1 MTNNTE
7 NKIPKIP
14 FWFLKNIYSFDN
26 ADAYSGDIEEE
37 FAEIQKCQGRARAK
51 RWIWFHAI
59 SAIPRWGQH
68 LFIWRAT
75 MFKNY
80 FKIAL
85 RNFLR
90 HKGYTFIN
98 IAGLAIGIACCIL
111 IMLWVQ
117 DELSYD
123 RFHENANDLYVATF
137 SNGSTVTPT
146 ALSDYLKSEYPEIIH
161 TSRYSGQ
168 GRNLLKF
175 KDTDVYQEGGVMVDP
190 DFLKM
195 FTLPFLK
202 GNPETSLDDPHSILL
217 SEQVALKLFN
227 TSDPIGQSL
236 TFNTNLDLKV
246 TGVFE
251 DYPSNSHIN
260 FQYILPTALAMAY
273 NKNYNTWDVNNLR
286 TYVQLRKNTPVEGVD
301 AKITDVVERHRPQD
315 KRSMSLQPITR
326 VHLNPYHHTG
336 GAILYVYLFS
346 TMAFFILLIACI
358 NFINLTTAKS
368 SNRAREVGIRKTVG
382 AFQSHLIR
390 QFFGESLI
398 LTVFASGLA
407 MGMVFLCLPIFN
419 DLTGKTF
426 TGKLLIQQA
435 VVAGILGIIFLTVL
449 LAGSYPSIVLSRFQP
464 VKVLKGKGLA
474 TGQKGSLFRKALV
487 VLQFSLSIFLIL
499 GTLMIFRQVH
509 YLRKHDVGYN
519 RENIVYFGIG
529 NRFRSNF
536 ETIKTEL
543 LVNSNIQNVTLTD
556 IAPYRWQ
563 SNAGYGDV
571 HWEGKT
577 NQQVKMV
584 MTSVDYDYLD
594 TFGLTMAQGR
604 FFSKEFS
611 TDPDDAYVVNQA
623 AVRAMEMDD
632 PIGKELIVWDMSKR
646 IIGVVK
652 DYHFESLHNEIIP
665 MAMRIDTNG
674 HYQACV
680 RISPHR
686 IPDTLA
692 FLESKWEEIYPEY
705 PFEYRFLDDTIANQY
720 RSEQSIGK
728 IVTVFTILALF
739 ISCLGIFGLS
749 SYTAEQRTKEIGIR
763 KVLGATVSS
772 IIKHISKEF
781 VLLIVISNVIIW
793 PLAYFALNRW
803 LQTFAYR
810 ISIGWW
816 PFVLTGISVLVVS
829 LITVSWQIIRA
840 ATANPVDSLRYE

>member
-1 MTNNTE
+1 MKNI
-7 NKIPKIP
+7 KIPKIP
-14 FWFLKNIYSFDN
+14 YWILNHISAFDSK
-26 ADAYSGDIEEE
+26 DAYSGDIEEE
-37 FAEIQKCQGRARAK
+37 FAEIQKCQGRAKAK
-51 RWIWFHAI
+51 QWIWFHAI
-59 SAIPRWGQH
+59 AAIPSWGQH
-68 LFIWRAT
+68 FVLWRFI

-80 FKIAL
+80 FKIAI

-90 HKGYTFIN
+90 HRGYTFIN
-98 IAGLAIGIACCIL
+98 VTGLAIGIACCIL

-123 RFHENANDLYVATF
+123 RFHENADDLYVATF
-137 SNGSTVTPT
+137 SNGSKVTPT
-146 ALSDYLKSEYPEIIH
+146 ALSDYLKTEYPEIIY
-161 TSRYSGQ
+161 TSRFSGQ

-175 KDTDVYQEGGVMVDP
+175 KETDIYQEDGIMVDP

-195 FTLPFLK
+195 FTLPFIK
-202 GNPETSLDDPHSILL
+202 GDLETALDDPHSILL
-217 SEQVALKLFN
+217 SEQVALKLFAE
-227 TSDPIGQSL
+227 SDPIGQTL
-236 TFNTNLDLKV
+236 TYNTSLDLKV

-251 DYPSNSHIN
+251 DYPSNSHIS

-286 TYVQLRKNTPVEGVD
+286 TYVQLRENTPVESVD
-301 AKITDVVERHRPQD
+301 AKITDVVEKHRHQD
-315 KRSMSLQPITR
+315 KRALSLQPITR
-326 VHLNPYHHTG
+326 VHLNPFNNSG
-336 GAILYVYLFS
+336 GTILYVYLFS
-346 TMAFFILLIACI
+346 TMAFFILLIASI

-382 AFQSHLIR
+382 ACRSHIIR
-390 QFFGESLI
+390 QFFGESLF
-398 LTVFASGLA
+398 LTLIASGLA
-407 MGMVFLCLPIFN
+407 MGLVFLFLPMFN
-419 DLTGKTF
+419 NLTGKTF
-426 TGKLLIQQA
+426 TRELLIQQA
-435 VVAGILGIIFLTVL
+435 VVLGILGIIFLTVI
-449 LAGSYPSIVLSRFQP
+449 LAGSYPSLFLSRFQP
-464 VKVLKGKGLA
+464 VKVLKGRRL
-474 TGQKGSLFRKALV
+474 TGTKGSLFRKVLV

-509 YLRKHDVGYN
+509 YLRAHDVGYN

-529 NRFRSNF
+529 TRFRNNYD
-536 ETIKTEL
+536 TIKTEL
-543 LVNSNIQNVTLTD
+543 LANSNILNVTLTD

-563 SNAGYGDV
+563 SNAGVGDV
-571 HWEGKT
+571 EWEGKT

-594 TFGLTMAQGR
+594 TFALKMSQGR
-604 FFSKEFS
+604 FFSREFS
-611 TDPDDAYVVNQA
+611 TDASDAYVVNQA

-632 PIGKELIVWDMSKR
+632 PIGKELKVWDLSKR
-646 IIGVVK
+646 VIGVVQ

-665 MAMRIDTNG
+665 MAMRIDPNW
-674 HYQACV
+674 HNQACV
-680 RISPHR
+680 RISPYR

-692 FLESKWEEIYPEY
+692 FLESKWKEIYPEY
-705 PFEYRFLDDTIANQY
+705 PFEYRFLDETIQSQY
-720 RSEQSIGK
+720 RAEQAIGK

-772 IIKHISKEF
+772 IVKHISKEF
-781 VLLIVISNVIIW
+781 IVLVVIANVIIW

-816 PFVLTGISVLVVS
+816 TFVLTGFAVLMVS
-829 LITVSWQIIRA
+829 LLTVSWQIIRA

>member
-1 MTNNTE
+1 M
-7 NKIPKIP
+7 NKNKNQIPKIP
-14 FWFLKNIYSFDN
+14 HWILEQIYSFDN
-26 ADAYSGDIEEE
+26 KDAYSGDIEEE
-37 FAEIQKCQGRARAK
+37 FTEIQKCQGRAKAK
-51 RWIWFHAI
+51 RWIWFHAM
-59 SAIPRWGQH
+59 AALPRWGQH
-68 LFIWRAT
+68 FILWRCT

-85 RNFLR
+85 RNFIR

-123 RFHENANDLYVATF
+123 RFHENSDDLYVATF
-137 SNGSTVTPT
+137 SNGSKVTPT
-146 ALSDYLKSEYPEIIH
+146 ALSDYLKSEYPEIIYS
-161 TSRYSGQ
+161 SRYSFI
-168 GRNLLKF
+168 GRNLLKNKD
-175 KDTDVYQEGGVMVDP
+175 KDTYQEGGIMVDP

-217 SEQVALKLFN
+217 SEEVALKLFD
-227 TSDPIGQSL
+227 TSDPIGQTL
-236 TFNTNLDLKV
+236 TYNTNLDLKV

-251 DYPSNSHIN
+251 DYPSISHIS

-273 NKNYNTWDVNNLR
+273 KKNYNTWDVNNLR
-286 TYVQLRKNTPVEGVD
+286 TYVQLRKNTPAEIVD

-326 VHLNPYHHTG
+326 VHLNPYYQPG

-382 AFQSHLIR
+382 AFRSHLIR
-390 QFFGESLI
+390 QFFGESFI
-398 LTVFASGLA
+398 LTLFASGLA
-407 MGMVFLCLPIFN
+407 MGLVFLCLPMFN

-426 TGKLLIQQA
+426 TWKLLIQQA
-435 VVAGILGIIFLTVL
+435 VIVGILGIIFLTVM
-449 LAGSYPSIVLSRFQP
+449 LAGSYPSLVLSRFQP
-464 VKVLKGKGLA
+464 VKVLKGRRLS

-509 YLRKHDVGYN
+509 YLRGHDVGYN
-519 RENIVYFGIG
+519 RDNIVYFGIG
-529 NRFRSNF
+529 TRFRNNF
-536 ETIKTEL
+536 DTIKTEL
-543 LVNSNIQNVTLTD
+543 LTNPNILNATLTD

-584 MTSVDYDYLD
+584 MMSVDYDYLD

-604 FFSKEFS
+604 FFSKRYS
-611 TDPDDAYVVNQA
+611 TDASDAYVVNQA

-632 PIGKELIVWDMSKR
+632 PIGKELKVWDLSKR
-646 IIGVVK
+646 IIGVVQ

-665 MAMRIDTNG
+665 MAMRIDPNW
-674 HYQACV
+674 HNQACV
-680 RISPHR
+680 RISPYR
-686 IPDTLA
+686 TQDTLA
-692 FLESKWEEIYPEY
+692 FMESKWKEIYPEY

-720 RSEQSIGK
+720 RSEQAIGR

-781 VLLIVISNVIIW
+781 VLLVVISNVIIW
-793 PLAYFALNRW
+793 PLAYLALNKW

-810 ISIGWW
+810 ISIGLW
-816 PFVLTGISVLVVS
+816 PFVLTGISVLLVS
-829 LITVSWQIIRA
+829 LLTVSLQIIRA
-840 ATANPVDSLRYE
+840 ATANPVESLRYE

>member
-1 MTNNTE
+1 M
-7 NKIPKIP
+7 NKMKSRIPKIP
-14 FWFLKNIYSFDN
+14 FWFLKQIYSFEN

-37 FAEIQKCQGRARAK
+37 FTEIQKCQGRAKAK
-51 RWIWFHAI
+51 RWIWFHALV
-59 SAIPRWGQH
+59 ALPRWGQH
-68 LFIWRAT
+68 LIIWRTT

-85 RNFLR
+85 RNFFR
-90 HKGYTFIN
+90 HKAYTFIN
-98 IAGLAIGIACCIL
+98 IAGLAIGIACCVL

-117 DELSYD
+117 DELSFD
-123 RFHENANDLYVATF
+123 RFHKNVDDLYVATF
-137 SNGSTVTPT
+137 SNGSKVTPT
-146 ALSDYLKSEYPEIIH
+146 ALAPYLKEEYPEIVH
-161 TSRYSGQ
+161 TSRYAFI

-175 KDTDVYQEGGVMVDP
+175 KDTDIYQEGGIMVDP

-195 FTLPFLK
+195 FTIPFLK
-202 GNPETSLDDPHSILL
+202 GDPETALEDPLSILL
-217 SEQVALKLFN
+217 SEEVALKLFD
-227 TSDPIGQSL
+227 TSDPIGQTL
-236 TFNTNLDLKV
+236 TYNTSLDLKV

-251 DYPSNSHIN
+251 DYPSNSHIE
-260 FQYILPTALAMAY
+260 FQYILTTALAMAY

-286 TYVQLRKNTPVEGVD
+286 TYVQLRKNTPVESVD
-301 AKITDVVERHRPQD
+301 PKITDVVERHRPQD
-315 KRSMSLQPITR
+315 KRAMSLQPITR
-326 VHLNPYHHTG
+326 VHLNPYYQGG

-346 TMAFFILLIACI
+346 TLAFFILFIVFI
-358 NFINLTTAKS
+358 NFVNLTTARS

-382 AFQSHLIR
+382 ANRSHLIR
-390 QFFGESLI
+390 QFFGESFI
-398 LTVFASGLA
+398 LTLIASVLA
-407 MGMVFLCLPIFN
+407 MGLVSMFLPMFN
-419 DLTGKTF
+419 NLTGKGF
-426 TGKLLIQQA
+426 TWHLLIQKA
-435 VVAGILGIIFLTVL
+435 VVMGIFGIVFLTVL
-449 LAGSYPSIVLSRFQP
+449 LAGSYPSLLLSRFQP
-464 VKVLKGKGLA
+464 VKVLKGECL
-474 TGQKGSLFRKALV
+474 TGAKGSLFRKVLV

-509 YLRKHDVGYN
+509 YLRDHDVGYN
-519 RENIVYFGIG
+519 RDNIVYFGIG
-529 NRFRSNF
+529 TRFRQNIQ
-536 ETIKTEL
+536 TIKTEWL
-543 LVNSNIQNVTLTD
+543 SHSNILGVTLTD

-584 MTSVDYDYLD
+584 MMSVDYEYLD
-594 TFGLTMAQGR
+594 TFGLEMAQGR

-611 TDPDDAYVVNQA
+611 TDATDAYVVNQA

-632 PIGKELIVWDMSKR
+632 PIGKELSVWDLNKR
-646 IIGVVK
+646 IIGVVQ

-665 MAMRIDTNG
+665 MAMRIDSNS
-674 HYQACV
+674 HFQACV

-692 FLESKWEEIYPEY
+692 FLENKWKEIYPEY
-705 PFEYRFLDDTIANQY
+705 PFEYNFLDDTIANQY
-720 RSEQSIGK
+720 RSEQAIGK
-728 IVTVFTILALF
+728 IVTVFTALALF

-772 IIKHISKEF
+772 IIRHISKEF
-781 VLLIVISNVIIW
+781 VVLVLIANVIIW
-793 PLAYFALNRW
+793 PLAYFVLRQW

-816 PFVLTGISVLVVS
+816 PFVLTGIAVLVVS
-829 LITVSWQIIRA
+829 LFTVSWQIIRA

>member
-1 MTNNTE
+1 MNTN
-7 NKIPKIP
+7 KSQIPKFP
-14 FWFLKNIYSFDN
+14 FWILKQIYAFDN
-26 ADAYSGDIEEE
+26 KDAYSGDIEEE
-37 FAEIQKCQGRARAK
+37 FAEIQKCQGRAKAK
-51 RWIWFHAI
+51 RWIWFHAMA
-59 SAIPRWGQH
+59 AIPRGGQH
-68 LFIWRAT
+68 SVIWRIT
-75 MFKNY
+75 MLKNY
-80 FKIAL
+80 IKIAL

-123 RFHENANDLYVATF
+123 RFHENADDLYVATF
-137 SNGSTVTPT
+137 SNGSKVTPT
-146 ALSDYLKSEYPEIIH
+146 ALSDYLKTEYPEIIY

-168 GRNLLKF
+168 GRNLLKYN
-175 KDTDVYQEGGVMVDP
+175 DTDIYQEGGVMVDP

-195 FTLPFLK
+195 FTIPFLK
-202 GNPETSLDDPHSILL
+202 GNLDKALNDPNSILL
-217 SEQVALKLFN
+217 SENVAFKLFG
-227 TSDPIGQSL
+227 TLDPIGQTL
-236 TFNTNLDLKV
+236 TYNTSLDLKV

-251 DYPSNSHIN
+251 DYPSNSHIS

-286 TYVQLRKNTPVEGVD
+286 TYAQLRQNTTVESVD

-315 KRSMSLQPITR
+315 KRPLSLQSITR
-326 VHLNPYHHTG
+326 VHLNPFNHA
-336 GAILYVYLFS
+336 GAPILYVYLFS
-346 TMAFFILLIACI
+346 AMAFFILLIACI
-358 NFINLTTAKS
+358 NFINLTTARS
-368 SNRAREVGIRKTVG
+368 SNRAKEVGIRKTVG
-382 AFQSHLIR
+382 ACRAHLVR

-398 LTVFASGLA
+398 LTLIASGLSI
-407 MGMVFLCLPIFN
+407 GLVLLFLPMFN
-419 DLTGKTF
+419 NLTGKSF
-426 TGKLLIQQA
+426 TWELLIQQII
-435 VVAGILGIIFLTVL
+435 VLGIFGIISLTVII
-449 LAGSYPSIVLSRFQP
+449 AGSYPSLLLSRFQP
-464 VKVLKGKGLA
+464 VKVLKGRRL
-474 TGQKGSLFRKALV
+474 TGAKGSLLRKVLV

-509 YLRKHDVGYN
+509 YLRERDVGYN
-519 RENIVYFGIG
+519 RDNIVYFGIG
-529 NRFRSNF
+529 ARFRNNF
-536 ETIKTEL
+536 DTIKTEL
-543 LVNSNIQNVTLTD
+543 LYNPNILNVTLTD

-571 HWEGKT
+571 QWEGKT

-584 MTSVDYDYLD
+584 MMSVDYDYQD
-594 TFGLTMAQGR
+594 TFGLKMAQGR
-604 FFSKEFS
+604 FFSKEYS
-611 TDPDDAYVVNQA
+611 TDASDAYVVNQA

-632 PIGKELIVWDMSKR
+632 PIGKELKVWDLSKR
-646 IIGVVK
+646 IIGVVE

-665 MAMRIDTNG
+665 MAMRIDPNWHNQT
-674 HYQACV
+674 CI

-692 FLESKWEEIYPEY
+692 FLESKWKAIYPEY
-705 PFEYRFLDDTIANQY
+705 PFEYRFLDETIENQY
-720 RSEQSIGK
+720 RSEQAVGK

-781 VLLIVISNVIIW
+781 VLLVVISNVIIW
-793 PLAYFALNRW
+793 PLAYFLMNRW
-803 LQTFAYR
+803 LQSFAYR
-810 ISIGWW
+810 ITIGWW
-816 PFVLTGISVLVVS
+816 TFVLTGFVVLVVS
-829 LITVSWQIIRA
+829 LLTVSWQIIRA